1 MQGLGE
7 MKHGKMLQA
16 CPCQTVRYR
25 SDQLW
30 PRSKCMVSHIQK
42 LLMQKGD
49 REWEVTLCGIE
60 VHLIRVLKILL
71 LS

>member
-1 MQGLGE
+1 
-7 MKHGKMLQA
+7 MKDGKIVQA
-16 CPCQTVRYR
+16 CHCQTIRYR

-30 PRSKCMVSHIQK
+30 RRSKCTVSHNQK

-49 REWEVTLCGIE
+49 REWEVSLCGIE